1 MNMDYVEKF
10 INEYF
15 SPQVEED
22 MRGMKVV
29 YKSKTSMD
37 DGVVWFERAK
47 TGWVKKPIKQNH
59 FIIVDADM
67 GGVLEHL
74 NKYYNL
80 TEEHYPH
87 VRKVIIQMS
96 IDVIDKYFTKE

>member
-1 MNMDYVEKF
+1 MDDVEKF
-10 INEYF
+10 INEF
-15 SPQVEED
+15 FTPQVAED
-22 MRGMKVV
+22 KRGMKVV

-47 TGWVKKPIKQNH
+47 KGWNKKPIRQNN

-74 NKYYNL
+74 NRYYNL
-80 TEEHYPH
+80 SEENYPH
-87 VRKVIIQMS
+87 VRKTIIQMS
-96 IDVIDKYFTKE
+96 IDVIDKHFTKE

>member
-1 MNMDYVEKF
+1 MDDVEKF
-10 INEYF
+10 INEF
-15 SPQVEED
+15 FTPQVAED
-22 MRGMKVV
+22 KRGMKVV

-47 TGWVKKPIKQNH
+47 KGWNKKPIQQNN

-80 TEEHYPH
+80 SEKDYPH
-87 VRKVIIQMS
+87 VRKTIIEMS
-96 IDVIDKYFTKE
+96 IDVIDKHFSKE